1 MAEKYTTAVKKPK
14 SLTEIVNDYINQGKP
29 VVSSGPTYGGDE
41 NVDWQAIG
49 HAFQPSGTN
58 LSATAASPSVSGS
71 STTTTTPYKPPIPL
85 APKTT
90 GVAPAGTVY
99 PAGYGFKGTNGSEG
113 PDGPIFG
120 GGGNNGT
127 TPADSIPSTSGAS
140 NRSPV
145 DRSNYQSYAQTIA
158 RLQNDPKVLAL
169 RQKLAQLR
177 QSGTD
182 EESALK
188 EAYSGIPDII
198 MRNLIGQKRRITD
211 TYNQRGLYGSGLEI
225 GNLNQA
231 EQAAQGAISSSQQQQ
246 ADELTAIARRLG
258 LLETQTND
266 QIAQVE
272 GSSGDIIA
280 QTLFQLNQQADQT
293 DIDNQR
299 WLDNYNL
306 QREQMQS
313 QLANQDWTRNFQ
325 ERQYA
330 DDQGWKQKEY
340 DLDLKS
346 INQQIADAAAQS
358 NVENMTPGAWAQY
371 QVSQYDDLG
380 EAMED
385 FAAGQMSSQMS
396 DPANKLSPEYIWD
409 LLRRRFNT
417 LGVYTPEVANQ
428 VLQYTRYPGLKWP
441 FRQE

>member
-14 SLTEIVNDYINQGKP
+14 TMAEILAPYTQKP
-29 VVSSGPTYGGDE
+29 FMASGATTYGGDE

-49 HAFQPSGTN
+49 RGFQ
-58 LSATAASPSVSGS
+58 ASETTSPFTPTRDNITTPN
-71 STTTTTPYKPPIPL
+71 TTTTTPYKPPIPL
-85 APKTT
+85 APKTSRS
-90 GVAPAGTVY
+90 GASGTVY
-99 PAGYGFKGTNGSEG
+99 PAGYGFKGTNGPEG

-120 GGGNNGT
+120 GGGGGDGT
-127 TPADSIPSTSGAS
+127 TKADSIPSTGGS
-140 NRSPV
+140 NYSPT

-293 DIDNQR
+293 DLENQR
-299 WLDNYNL
+299 WLDNFNL

-313 QLANQDWTRNFQ
+313 QLANQDWTRGFQ

-330 DDQGWKQKEY
+330 DDQGWRQKQY